1 MEIHASSVQ
10 SCPPTRI
17 ELTDYPW
24 KDTAVDKAFS
34 ALGINLPTLIAF
46 IVNFVVLYLLLS
58 RFLFGPVMK
67 NLDERRRRIAES
79 LRTAEDIR
87 RQSAESQ
94 RIVQEQLDQ
103 ARREGQQLIAQAQQ
117 TSARIQDEARTAAQ
131 RDQEVMLTRA
141 RSEIQLERDSA
152 IGELRREFADLTIA
166 AAEKVI
172 GQSLDRPSHERLIN
186 QVLAESTF
194 GAGG

>member
-1 MEIHASSVQ
+1 M
-10 SCPPTRI
+10 
-17 ELTDYPW
+17 
-24 KDTAVDKAFS
+24 DKAFA

-46 IVNFVVLYLLLS
+46 IINFGILYLLL
-58 RFLFGPVMK
+58 RAFLFGPVMK

-79 LRTAEDIR
+79 LRTAEDVQ

-94 RIVQEQLDQ
+94 RIVQEQLEQ

-117 TSARIQDEARTAAQ
+117 TSTRIQEEGRTNAQ
-131 RDQEVMLTRA
+131 REQETMITRA
-141 RSEIQLERDSA
+141 RQEIQLERDTA
-152 IGELRREFADLTIA
+152 IAELRREFADLTIA

-172 GQSLDRPSHERLIN
+172 GQSLDRSSHERLIN

-194 GAGG
+194 AGSGTGD